1 MGATFASLASSAAN
15 AVRER
20 AKARGEAE
28 NLAAAGTTWFCDEV
42 EKEVDDLIEGIP
54 AGADSRR
61 LMRTVVDMAVLAA
74 VEALFETRLL
84 KEPAE

>member
-1 MGATFASLASSAAN
+1 MTSL
-15 AVRER
+15 RESR
-20 AKARGEAE
+20 
-28 NLAAAGTTWFCDEV
+28 LA
-42 EKEVDDLIEGIP
+42 P
-54 AGADSRR
+54 DSRR